1 MKCLDLFSG
10 THSVA
15 NILREK
21 GHEVITLD
29 IDGNSDIN
37 IDILEWDYT
46 IYPVGYFDIIW
57 ASPPCATFS
66 ILCVGNIGRRL
77 KSINME
83 IYTREIMIERQEN
96 IGLPI
101 LNKTIGK
108 VVNIPVGWWVTNEQR
123 KYIVECIKKGW

>member
-1 MKCLDLFSG
+1 MRVLELFSG
-10 THSVA
+10 THSIGKVCSE
-15 NILREK
+15 R
-21 GHEVITLD
+21 GYEVISLD
-29 IDGNSDIN
+29 LQDADIN

-66 ILCVGNIGRRL
+66 NLCVGNIGRRL

-83 IYTREIMIERQEN
+83 IFTREIMIERQEN

-101 LNKTIGK
+101 LNKTKEII
-108 VVNIPVGWWVTNEQR
+108 NYFQPEIFFIENP
-123 KYIVECIKKGW
+123 